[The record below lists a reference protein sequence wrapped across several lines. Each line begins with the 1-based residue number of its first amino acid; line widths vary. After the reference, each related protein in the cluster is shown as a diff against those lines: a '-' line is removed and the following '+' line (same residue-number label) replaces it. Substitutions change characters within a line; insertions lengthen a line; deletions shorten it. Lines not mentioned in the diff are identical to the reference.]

1 MPSLWTPERW
11 TDRLAELE
19 ARDFDAK
26 QAPLRRDIRSLGA
39 LLGQVLREQAGD
51 ELFEKVETLRRASIA
66 RREAELAG
74 DLDAARARLEE
85 ARALTRAAAEDP
97 STAHKLARAFA
108 FYFEL
113 INLAETNHRRRRRR
127 AGMLAEREP
136 HAGQPQPVQRGS
148 MRGTLRRLREA
159 GYTRASA
166 LELLARICVIPVFTA
181 HPTEVARRSVMFK
194 RRRISD
200 LLEQLDQF
208 AAPPAEIAS
217 LERDLLAEITALWQT
232 DDVRDARPTV
242 RDEIRMGLDY
252 YEASLFNTIP
262 ALYREIAG
270 ALDAEFPAAHDGD
283 DEPESHTRL
292 TALPTLIRFGSWI
305 GGDRDGNPFVTATT
319 TSDSLAMA
327 RNLLRDFY
335 LEQLHIVF
343 EQLASSQ
350 QQAAISPALRERLSS
365 YLARLR
371 HSDADLHPDHS
382 Q

>member
-74 DLDAARARLEE
+74 DLEAEAARLEE

-127 AGMLAEREP
+127 AGMLIDSRDT
-136 HAGQPQPVQRGS
+136 VQRGS

-159 GYTRASA
+159 GYTRDSA
-166 LELLARICVIPVFTA
+166 LEL
-181 HPTEVARRSVMFK
+181 
-194 RRRISD
+194 
-200 LLEQLDQF
+200 
-208 AAPPAEIAS
+208 
-217 LERDLLAEITALWQT
+217 
-232 DDVRDARPTV
+232 
-242 RDEIRMGLDY
+242 
-252 YEASLFNTIP
+252 
-262 ALYREIAG
+262 
-270 ALDAEFPAAHDGD
+270 
-283 DEPESHTRL
+283 
-292 TALPTLIRFGSWI
+292 
-305 GGDRDGNPFVTATT
+305 
-319 TSDSLAMA
+319 
-327 RNLLRDFY
+327 
-335 LEQLHIVF
+335 
-343 EQLASSQ
+343 
-350 QQAAISPALRERLSS
+350 
-365 YLARLR
+365 
-371 HSDADLHPDHS
+371 
-382 Q
+382 